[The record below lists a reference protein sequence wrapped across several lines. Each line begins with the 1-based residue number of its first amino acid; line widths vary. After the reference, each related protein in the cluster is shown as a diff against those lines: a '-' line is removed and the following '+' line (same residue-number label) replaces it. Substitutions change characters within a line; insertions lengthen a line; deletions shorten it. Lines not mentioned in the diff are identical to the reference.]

1 METNNGM
8 TRRAMLKRG
17 AIAGTA
23 VLWAVPAVQVI
34 GLGASHAEAA
44 SGGNPTSTP
53 THTRTAPPTTPS
65 STVLPTETAT
75 GTGTPTHTPDV
86 VTPSPSVK
94 GISFEQPPPPQVNP
108 PVAVLPFTGAAV
120 PVSGAVALG
129 AGLVAT
135 GAAAVAVTRRRSAA
149 AAAGAGEVAS
159 TDGDLP
165 AV

>member
-53 THTRTAPPTTPS
+53 TRTHTPPPTTPS
-65 STVLPTETAT
+65 SSVSPTGTN
-75 GTGTPTHTPDV
+75 TGTPTHTPDV

-120 PVSGAVALG
+120 PVTGAVALG

-135 GAAAVAVTRRRSAA
+135 GAAAVAVTRRRSVA
-149 AAAGAGEVAS
+149 AAAGASEAAS

>member
-44 SGGNPTSTP
+44 SGGGGNPTPSPTHGTVPPTDTSTATP
-53 THTRTAPPTTPS
+53 TD
-65 STVLPTETAT
+65 
-75 GTGTPTHTPDV
+75 TPTVTPDV
-86 VTPSPSVK
+86 VTPSPTVK

-108 PVAVLPFTGAAV
+108 PVAVLPFTGAAI
-120 PVSGAVALG
+120 PVSGAVAVG

-135 GAAAVAVTRRRSAA
+135 GAVAVAATRRRSAA
-149 AAAGAGEVAS
+149 VAAGPGESVPA
-159 TDGDLP
+159 DGDLP
-165 AV
+165 AS